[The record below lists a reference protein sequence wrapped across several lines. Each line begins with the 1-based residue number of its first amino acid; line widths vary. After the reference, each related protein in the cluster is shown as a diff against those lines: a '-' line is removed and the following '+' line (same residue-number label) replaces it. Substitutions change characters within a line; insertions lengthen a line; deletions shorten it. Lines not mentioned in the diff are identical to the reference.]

1 MRLYIDV
8 TVLTLATFV
17 TGIQRVTRE
26 YAVRLARDEAFDV
39 ILLHYNASENAYHI
53 INNQR
58 FVDYYTEH
66 KGKKEK
72 MITRDKFDFD
82 CMKSGE
88 NTISFF
94 AQ

>member
-39 ILLHYNASENAYHI
+39 ILLHYNASENA
-53 INNQR
+53 
-58 FVDYYTEH
+58 
-66 KGKKEK
+66 
-72 MITRDKFDFD
+72 
-82 CMKSGE
+82 
-88 NTISFF
+88 
-94 AQ
+94 